1 MAKTYTGI
9 DGSLLLDGTKVAK
22 VSEWSLNA
30 QADTLETTSLGDF
43 AKTFVYGVQSFSGSA
58 RVFHYEDDAGKIA
71 SSGLMGDVLRTTAT
85 PSELTHTIE
94 LNFAGGAAARKLSF
108 NAKRN
113 SVEIGASAG
122 EVVQATVSFTVTGPL
137 TTMALG

>member
-22 VSEWSLNA
+22 VSEWSLSA

-43 AKTFVYGVQSFSGSA
+43 AKTYVYGVQSFSGSA
-58 RVFHYEDDAGKIA
+58 KIFYYETDAGQIA
-71 SSGLMGDVLRTTAT
+71 GAGLLGDVLRTTAT

-94 LNFAGGAAARKLSF
+94 LNFTGGAATRKLSF
-108 NAKRN
+108 SAKLN

-122 EVVQATVSFTVTGPL
+122 EVIEATVGFTVTGPL
-137 TTMALG
+137 TTMALS